1 MERIYLSKKHTMKK
15 KLRILTRKYKF
26 INLILLQPEKQNPTE
41 YVKTLTKIFTE
52 RLMVKTSGEK
62 QTFMTEFI
70 RMGNNYR
77 GILSN
82 AIFID
87 PDSKV
92 IDKDT
97 YAIKASEINP
107 NDGLSLKQWNF
118 YFFPQYHRIAI
129 QSNASIRQVA
139 KFFQVTFASIF
150 NEEEFNISIETDRG
164 AIQRIIDAKGLS
176 KLTVTLS
183 YTNNDNVDEWEKI
196 LDGEMRDSG
205 TNKAQFSFKSSVK
218 GRIQLAKSK
227 IISALLNLSKSNG
240 NARAT
245 ILRTDGKSE
254 VINTDYY
261 PKITGVS
268 YKENE
273 EPTQKLEEEVKQIS
287 EQKDKPNDV

>member
-1 MERIYLSKKHTMKK
+1 M
-15 KLRILTRKYKF
+15 
-26 INLILLQPEKQNPTE
+26 
-41 YVKTLTKIFTE
+41 
-52 RLMVKTSGEK
+52 
-62 QTFMTEFI
+62 
-70 RMGNNYR
+70 
-77 GILSN
+77 
-82 AIFID
+82 
-87 PDSKV
+87 
-92 IDKDT
+92 
-97 YAIKASEINP
+97 
-107 NDGLSLKQWNF
+107 
-118 YFFPQYHRIAI
+118 
-129 QSNASIRQVA
+129 
-139 KFFQVTFASIF
+139 
-150 NEEEFNISIETDRG
+150 
-164 AIQRIIDAKGLS
+164 
-176 KLTVTLS
+176 TVTLS